1 MQNAG
6 SLVVLGSINA
16 DHILNLQSFPSPGET
31 VTGNHYQVAFG
42 GKGANQAVAA
52 GRSGANIAFI
62 ACTGDDSIG
71 ESVRQQLA
79 TDNIDISP
87 VSVIK
92 GESTGVALIFVNG
105 EGENVIGIHAGA
117 NAALSP
123 ALVEAQ
129 RERIAN
135 ASALLMQLESPLES
149 VMAAAKIAHQNKT
162 IVALNPAPARELP
175 DELLALVDI
184 ITPNETEA
192 EKLTGIRVENDE
204 DAAKAAQVLHEKG
217 IRTVLITLGSR
228 GVWASVNGEG
238 QRVPGFRVQ
247 AVDTIAA
254 GDTFNG
260 ALITALLEEKPL
272 PEAIRFAHAAA
283 AITAK
288 VEAAIKELNYAPSA
302 LARSLKLNQTHT
314 IGMLITASTNPFYS
328 ELVRGVERSC
338 FERGYSLVLC
348 NTEGDEQRMN
358 RNLETLMQKRV
369 DGLLLLCTETHQPSR
384 EIMQRYPTVP
394 TVMMDWAPFDG
405 DSDLIQDNSLLGGDL
420 ATQYLIDKGHTR
432 IACITGPLDKTP
444 ARLRLEGYRAAMK
457 RAGLNIPD
465 GYEVTGDFEFNGG
478 FDAMRQLLS
487 HPLRPQAVF
496 TGNDA
501 MAVGVYQALYQAEL
515 QVPQDIAVIGYDDIE
530 LASFMTPPLT
540 TIHQPKDELGEL
552 AIDVLIHRITQPT
565 LQQQRLQLT
574 PILME
579 RGSA

>member
-1 MQNAG
+1 MTA
-6 SLVVLGSINA
+6 LV
-16 DHILNLQSFPSPGET
+16 
-31 VTGNHYQVAFG
+31 
-42 GKGANQAVAA
+42 
-52 GRSGANIAFI
+52 R
-62 ACTGDDSIG
+62 
-71 ESVRQQLA
+71 SVRQQLA

-283 AITAK
+283 AIAVTRKGA
-288 VEAAIKELNYAPSA
+288 
-302 LARSLKLNQTHT
+302 Q
-314 IGMLITASTNPFYS
+314 PFPY
-328 ELVRGVERSC
+328 RGVE
-338 FERGYSLVLC
+338 
-348 NTEGDEQRMN
+348 
-358 RNLETLMQKRV
+358 
-369 DGLLLLCTETHQPSR
+369 
-384 EIMQRYPTVP
+384 EIDVIFRQ
-394 TVMMDWAPFDG
+394 A
-405 DSDLIQDNSLLGGDL
+405 
-420 ATQYLIDKGHTR
+420 
-432 IACITGPLDKTP
+432 
-444 ARLRLEGYRAAMK
+444 
-457 RAGLNIPD
+457 
-465 GYEVTGDFEFNGG
+465 EVTLGYNERCCPPGG
-478 FDAMRQLLS
+478 SFLPQQFLTLS
-487 HPLRPQAVF
+487 IK
-496 TGNDA
+496 
-501 MAVGVYQALYQAEL
+501 
-515 QVPQDIAVIGYDDIE
+515 IASSVKR
-530 LASFMTPPLT
+530 L
-540 TIHQPKDELGEL
+540 QPKLKRRLKNSITRHQLWRVASNSIKHIPL
-552 AIDVLIHRITQPT
+552 AC
-565 LQQQRLQLT
+565 
-574 PILME
+574 
-579 RGSA
+579 

>member
-16 DHILNLQSFPSPGET
+16 DHILNLQSFPTPGET

-62 ACTGDDSIG
+62 ACTGDDSI
-71 ESVRQQLA
+71 
-79 TDNIDISP
+79 DITP

-283 AITAK
+283 AIAVTRKGA
-288 VEAAIKELNYAPSA
+288 
-302 LARSLKLNQTHT
+302 
-314 IGMLITASTNPFYS
+314 
-328 ELVRGVERSC
+328 
-338 FERGYSLVLC
+338 
-348 NTEGDEQRMN
+348 
-358 RNLETLMQKRV
+358 
-369 DGLLLLCTETHQPSR
+369 QPSVPWR
-384 EIMQRYPTVP
+384 EEIDAFLDRQR
-394 TVMMDWAPFDG
+394 
-405 DSDLIQDNSLLGGDL
+405 
-420 ATQYLIDKGHTR
+420 
-432 IACITGPLDKTP
+432 
-444 ARLRLEGYRAAMK
+444 
-457 RAGLNIPD
+457 
-465 GYEVTGDFEFNGG
+465 
-478 FDAMRQLLS
+478 
-487 HPLRPQAVF
+487 
-496 TGNDA
+496 
-501 MAVGVYQALYQAEL
+501 
-515 QVPQDIAVIGYDDIE
+515 
-530 LASFMTPPLT
+530 
-540 TIHQPKDELGEL
+540 
-552 AIDVLIHRITQPT
+552 
-565 LQQQRLQLT
+565 
-574 PILME
+574 
-579 RGSA
+579 